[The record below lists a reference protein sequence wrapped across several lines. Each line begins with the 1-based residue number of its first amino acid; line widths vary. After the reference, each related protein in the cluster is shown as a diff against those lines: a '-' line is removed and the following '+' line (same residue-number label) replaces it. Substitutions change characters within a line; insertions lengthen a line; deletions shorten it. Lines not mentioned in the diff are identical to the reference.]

1 MIVLPSRFLK
11 GRCCHVSGIG
21 LFSQHVNEFVVAGER
36 LMCHDAEPQAL
47 TGTHLEAIRYYVK
60 SVSAN
65 FTQPPAL
72 R

>member
-11 GRCCHVSGIG
+11 GWCCHVSGIG

-47 TGTHLEAIRYYVK
+47 TGTHLEAIRY
-60 SVSAN
+60 
-65 FTQPPAL
+65 
-72 R
+72 